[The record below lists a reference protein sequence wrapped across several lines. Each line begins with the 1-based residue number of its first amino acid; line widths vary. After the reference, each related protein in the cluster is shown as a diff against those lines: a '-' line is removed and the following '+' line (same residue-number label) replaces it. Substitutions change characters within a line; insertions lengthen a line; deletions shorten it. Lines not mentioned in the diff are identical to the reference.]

1 MSYFAFAIEEV
12 KSIIVNIEAEN
23 EQEAYERLFD
33 VMNNSD
39 VVDDTMSD
47 AVPYDY
53 DVMPML
59 STRNCN
65 VDKTLSDGDYKRIMG
80 E

>member
-23 EQEAYERLFD
+23 EQEAYERLSNI
-33 VMNNSD
+33 MNNSD
-39 VVDDTMSD
+39 VIYDAMSN
-47 AVPYDY
+47 AVPCDY
-53 DVMPML
+53 DILPML
-59 STRNCN
+59 STRN
-65 VDKTLSDGDYKRIMG
+65 VGKTLSDDDYKRIMG